1 MLSVVKLFEEQ
12 GFKPGKKTKTGEYTH
27 FEVKKKP
34 PKKDAIS
41 DPESGGPMIRSKAF
55 TSKDGK
61 KVVLRFQINRN
72 AGPEGGQTKLI
83 SKLEK

>member
-1 MLSVVKLFEEQ
+1 MISVAELFEKQE
-12 GFKPGKKTKTGEYTH
+12 FKSGKMTKTGEYKH

-34 PKKDAIS
+34 PESDAIT
-41 DPESGGPMIRSKAF
+41 DPDSGGPMIRSKSF

-61 KVVLRFQINRN
+61 KVVLRFQINKD
-72 AGPEGGQTKLI
+72 AGPEGGRTKLI